1 MFNPSSYENARLG
14 GIPAM
19 EIVSPDGQADQP
31 VLFVPLRR
39 SDLTGTVVGPLADL
53 RLSQI
58 FRFERSALD
67 KTIEVIYRFPL
78 PGDAAVTGVWVRF
91 GATEIRTD
99 LRERQA
105 AEEAYEQAKVE
116 GHQAALL
123 TRESPDVFTLHV
135 AGIRPDE
142 DVTVETHLVQ
152 LPRPEGDV
160 WTLRIPLT
168 TAPRYVRS
176 DERGGR
182 HAHGQPLLSMR
193 DPGHRFT
200 LDLTMRGVEAIASPS
215 HTLAVTPTATGL
227 RVRLADGEV
236 TPDRDLALRWRAAQ
250 DATRPTLQVWTQ
262 RPANEANVYFLAL
275 AAPPLTAPGDLKPRE
290 ALLLVDHSGSMGRAK
305 WEAAVWAAT
314 SFLRQLT
321 AQDRFA
327 LCLFDSVQYW
337 FADTLQAATPDAIEA
352 AVAFVRAKRAM
363 GGTEL
368 GVALEQALSLPR
380 TEGEVARHVLVITD
394 AAVSDDARILR
405 LVDDEA
411 RRPDHRRV
419 SIVCID
425 AAPNSYLAHEMAE
438 RGGGVARFL
447 TSAPE
452 EEDITTALDE
462 ILAEW
467 AAPLAVDT
475 RLEVNREAALSARG
489 PARPGRAP
497 GWASLDLGD
506 LPTGRAVWLAGRAP
520 LAAGDDLVVRLVA
533 DGRALTETRASL
545 APTGGVEALQA
556 LFAAPRLNRLEGLMA
571 SAYQVDELRAP
582 LERLGYRADEA
593 LPLAGAAPRV
603 YTENTVKDTLAALR
617 GLLVR
622 ESLAAGLPTSET
634 AFVAVRR
641 DGDSTPVELTT
652 VVGNA
657 LPTGWSPGFA
667 SLRVLSNAGGGSPR
681 ALFNQSAD
689 TSSLMNAAP
698 DQMVAL
704 ANQGGRG
711 TSARA
716 ARVTP
721 TATVFDGVPLFANGQ
736 ATLVDTSAGDAGESL
751 AAVRLL
757 TGLVVAFP
765 DSAPSAASIDRGLT
779 LLVYVGDRGT
789 PRARVRLADLV
800 SAGGRRP
807 LNVRRDPNE
816 PVWIV
821 VEDANGA
828 WAGGAPRLMV
838 TLECSQ

>member
-1 MFNPSSYENARLG
+1 MLNRVMYENSGSEGHPVLEI
-14 GIPAM
+14 IPAEPRKM
-19 EIVSPDGQADQP
+19 ERQ
-31 VLFVPLRR
+31 FVPLKRTTLQG
-39 SDLTGTVVGPLADL
+39 SVVGPLASL
-53 RLSQI
+53 LLAQHFGFTRQQS
-58 FRFERSALD
+58 D
-67 KTIEVIYRFPL
+67 KVIEAVYRFPL

>member
-821 VEDANGA
+821 VADANGA

>member
-1 MFNPSSYENARLG
+1 MFNRSSYENARLG

-19 EIVSPDGQADQP
+19 EIVSPDSQPDQP

-53 RLSQI
+53 RLNQL
-58 FRFERSALD
+58 FRFERSVLD
-67 KTIEVIYRFPL
+67 KTVEVIYRFPL

-99 LRERQA
+99 LRERQE
-105 AEEAYEQAKVE
+105 AEQAYEQARAE

-123 TRESPDVFTLHV
+123 TRESPDVFTLRV

-176 DERGGR
+176 DEVAGR
-182 HAHGQPLLSMR
+182 HAHGQPLLIMR

-215 HTLAVTPTATGL
+215 HALAVTPTATGL

-275 AAPPLTAPGDLKPRE
+275 AAPPLTAPSDLKPRE
-290 ALLLVDHSGSMGRAK
+290 ALLLVDHSGSMGGAK
-305 WEAAVWAAT
+305 WAAAVWAAS

-327 LCLFDSVQYW
+327 VCLFDSVQYW

-352 AVAFVRAKRAM
+352 AIAFVCAERPM

-380 TEGEVARHVLVITD
+380 TEGEVARHLLVITD
-394 AAVSDDARILR
+394 AQVSDNARILR

-425 AAPNSYLAHEMAE
+425 AAPNSYLAHEMAD

-447 TSAPE
+447 TSAPD
-452 EEDITTALDE
+452 EEDIATALDE

-489 PARPGRAP
+489 PALPGRAA

-506 LPTGRAVWLAGRAP
+506 LPAGRAVWLAGRAP

-533 DGRALTETRASL
+533 NGRTLTESRAPL
-545 APTGGVEALQA
+545 APSGGVEALQA
-556 LFAAPRLNRLEGLMA
+556 LFAAPRLNRLEGLIA
-571 SAYQVDELRAP
+571 SAYQVDDLRTP
-582 LERLGYRADEA
+582 LERLGYRADDV
-593 LPLAGAAPRV
+593 LPRADAAPRI
-603 YTENTVKDTLAALR
+603 YAENTFKDAHAALR

-634 AFVAVRR
+634 AFVVVRR
-641 DGDSTPVELTT
+641 DGDSAPVELTT

-657 LPTGWSPGFA
+657 LPMGWSPAFA

-681 ALFNQSAD
+681 ALFNHSAD

-698 DQMVAL
+698 HQERAL
-704 ANQGGRG
+704 ANVGGRSG
-711 TSARA
+711 SARA
-716 ARVTP
+716 ARLTP
-721 TATVFDGVPLFANGQ
+721 TVTVFDGAPIFANGQ
-736 ATLVDTSAGDAGESL
+736 AMLVDTGAGDAGEPL

-757 TGLVVAFP
+757 TGLVVAFL

-779 LLVYVGDRGT
+779 LLVYVGDRGM
-789 PRARVRLADLV
+789 PRARVRLADLMR
-800 SAGGRRP
+800 AGGRRP
-807 LNVRRDPNE
+807 LNVRRDPDE

-828 WAGGAPRLMV
+828 WAGGAPRLTV
-838 TLECSQ
+838 TLEYS